1 VDPRFSRLRLGRLAW
16 WPLAGIGAVV
26 LVGLVRPRPGAAA
39 LAAAVA
45 YVIPGLLLA
54 AGLAACREA
63 GITPAE
69 VVGPRPRGVAP
80 WLTAALLAL
89 LLLVLGGL
97 ALWGTI
103 ALAGAVAPGWAA
115 ARAAERGAPGLL
127 DRLGP
132 AHRLLLGVSIVAI
145 GPAVEEFVFRGLLL
159 RRWVAARGLWPGLLG
174 SAAVFALL
182 HPPMW
187 VGSFVFGVALG
198 LLYLGSRSLL
208 PPVFAHALHNGLVV
222 AVTFGADAEPAPA
235 APARALAEAQAEW
248 AFPAAGLLVVGTLV
262 AALVRP
268 LVRRARAG
276 LRAA

>member
-103 ALAGAVAPGWAA
+103 ALAGAAGRRPP
-115 ARAAERGAPGLL
+115 RG
-127 DRLGP
+127 
-132 AHRLLLGVSIVAI
+132 
-145 GPAVEEFVFRGLLL
+145 
-159 RRWVAARGLWPGLLG
+159 
-174 SAAVFALL
+174 
-182 HPPMW
+182 
-187 VGSFVFGVALG
+187 
-198 LLYLGSRSLL
+198 
-208 PPVFAHALHNGLVV
+208 
-222 AVTFGADAEPAPA
+222 
-235 APARALAEAQAEW
+235 
-248 AFPAAGLLVVGTLV
+248 
-262 AALVRP
+262 
-268 LVRRARAG
+268 
-276 LRAA
+276 